1 MIMTLKNNA
10 KRRLTQNL
18 SRRRF
23 IQHASAVAVSTFIV
37 PRHVLGGPGHTPP
50 SETLNVAIIGC
61 GGQGLH
67 NMRALLAEKDV
78 QIVAVADVMDE
89 ADYSRFY
96 YGGTAGRVPA
106 LKLVDRKMAER
117 QSGGPATKCQGY
129 VDFRKMLDAE
139 NSIDAVL
146 IATPDHMHAVAALA
160 AIARGKH
167 VYCEKPLAR
176 TVYETRRVTEAARH
190 AKVATQMG
198 NHGHSGSGIR
208 MTVEWIRDGVIGDV
222 REVHAWCSGTP
233 KGEFRIRPQETPRI
247 PPGLDW
253 DLWLGPAARR
263 PYHPTYAPF
272 RWREWWDFGTGVLG
286 DMACHNMDPA
296 FWALD
301 LGHPTSV
308 EARCAGLN
316 TETVP
321 YAATVYYQF
330 PARANKP
337 PVKMIWYS
345 GLMPPRPEEL
355 GQGRDLMGGGNGILF
370 VGDKGK
376 LMCAGWA
383 GSPRL
388 LPLEETKEY
397 QKPCASIPRSQ
408 GHHRDWINACKGGGP
423 ASSNFDYSGHL
434 AEVVLLGNAAMRVEK
449 KILWDGPK
457 LKAAN
462 CPELDALIRPEYHNG
477 WTL

>member
-1 MIMTLKNNA
+1 MTA
-10 KRRLTQNL
+10 KSNTKKEIPLTL

-23 IQHASAVAVSTFIV
+23 IQQASAAAVTASIV
-37 PRHVLGGPGHTPP
+37 PRHVLGGVGHTPP
-50 SETLNVAIIGC
+50 SETVNVAIIGA

-67 NMRALLAEKDV
+67 NMRALLALADV
-78 QIVAVADVMDE
+78 QIVAVADVMAE
-89 ADYSRFY
+89 ADYSQFY
-96 YGGTAGRVPA
+96 YRGTAGRIPA
-106 LKLVDRKMAER
+106 LKLVEKKMADHP
-117 QSGGPATKCQGY
+117 SGNQNKRCRGY
-129 VDFRKMLDAE
+129 VDFRKMLDTE
-139 NSIDAVL
+139 KSIDAVL
-146 IATPDHMHAVAALA
+146 IATPDHMHCVASLA

-176 TVYETRRVTEAARH
+176 TVYETRRVTEAARA

-198 NHGHSGSGIR
+198 NHGHSGDGIR

-222 REVHAWCSGTP
+222 REVHAWCSGAP
-233 KGEFRIRPQETPRI
+233 NSGFRDRPQETPPI
-247 PPGLDW
+247 PAGLDW
-253 DLWLGPAARR
+253 DLWLGPAAHR
-263 PYHPTYAPF
+263 PYHPTYAPY
-272 RWREWWDFGTGVLG
+272 RWRQWWDFGTGVMG

-316 TETVP
+316 NETVP

-330 PARANKP
+330 PARSNKP
-337 PVKMIWYS
+337 PVKMTWYS
-345 GLMPPRPEEL
+345 GLKPPRPEEL
-355 GQGRDLMGGGNGILF
+355 GVGRDLIGGGNGILF

-376 LMCAGWA
+376 LMCPGWA

-388 LPLEETKEY
+388 VPLEKTKAY
-397 QKPCASIPRSQ
+397 QKPGPSIPRSK
-408 GHHRDWINACKGGGP
+408 GHHRDWIDACKGDDP

-449 KILWDGPK
+449 KILWDGPN
-457 LKAAN
+457 LKAPN
-462 CPELDALIRPEYHNG
+462 CPELDAFIRPKYHNG
-477 WTL
+477 WSL

>member
-1 MIMTLKNNA
+1 MTSESKTKKGLPLNI
-10 KRRLTQNL
+10 

-23 IQHASAVAVSTFIV
+23 LQQASAAAVSATIV
-37 PRHVLGGPGHTPP
+37 PRHVLGGAGYTPP
-50 SETLNVAIIGC
+50 SETLNVAIIGT

-67 NMRALLAEKDV
+67 NMRALLQEKDV
-78 QIVAVADVMDE
+78 QIVAVADVMEE
-89 ADYSRFY
+89 ADYRQFY
-96 YGGTAGRVPA
+96 YGGTAGRIPA
-106 LKLVDRKMAER
+106 LKMVDGKNAER
-117 QSGGPATKCQGY
+117 PSTGPAKKCRGY
-129 VDFRKMLDAE
+129 VDFREMLDTE
-139 NSIDAVL
+139 KSIDAVL
-146 IATPDHMHAVAALA
+146 IATPDHMHCVTSLA
-160 AIARGKH
+160 AIGRGKH

-176 TVYETRRVTEAARH
+176 TVYETRRVTEAARE

-222 REVHAWCSGTP
+222 REVHSWSDGASSP
-233 KGEFRIRPQETPRI
+233 EFRGRPKETPPI
-247 PPGLDW
+247 PAGLNW

-263 PYHPTYAPF
+263 PYHPTYAPY
-272 RWREWWDFGTGVLG
+272 RWRQWWDFGTGTLG

-316 TETVP
+316 SDTVP

-330 PARANKP
+330 PARGSKP
-337 PVKMIWYS
+337 PVKLVWYS
-345 GLMPPRPEEL
+345 GLKPPRPEEMDPN
-355 GQGRDLMGGGNGILF
+355 RDLIGGGNGILF

-376 LMCAGWA
+376 IMCEGWA

-388 LPLEETKEY
+388 VPMEKTREY
-397 QKPCASIPRSQ
+397 KKPAASIPRSK
-408 GHHRDWINACKGGGP
+408 GHHRDWIDACKGGSP

-434 AEVVLLGNAAMRVEK
+434 AEVVLLGNVAMRAEK
-449 KILWDGPK
+449 KILWDGPNMTA
-457 LKAAN
+457 LN
-462 CPELDALIRPEYHNG
+462 CPEAAAFIRPEYHNG